1 MRFHRYLSIVF
12 SATALAVAAAP
23 AITRA
28 SIVISATRV
37 VYEAESGEK
46 TVRLTNKGQTPSLVQ
61 AWLDIGASQADREAL
76 DVPFVLSPPMSRVDP
91 GKSQTLRIMYSG
103 EPLPQDRE
111 SIFWLNVLDIPAR
124 PDVGQD
130 ENFLQLSF
138 RSRIKFFFRPE
149 GLAGTAAEAP
159 AQLNWQLGTEA
170 DRPVLRVA
178 NPTPYHISFATVEL
192 ASAGQSLAVPDPGML
207 APFETR
213 ALRLPRAVQLSPG
226 MRVRY
231 QFINDYGGITNN
243 EASLQGPAR

>member
-1 MRFHRYLSIVF
+1 MRFHRYPFFLLL
-12 SATALAVAAAP
+12 TAALGLAFAP

-37 VYEAESGEK
+37 IYEAKSGEK

-61 AWLDIGASQADREAL
+61 AWLDTGAPQADRETL

-91 GKSQTLRIMYSG
+91 GKSQTLRVIYSG

-124 PDVGQD
+124 PDVAAD

-149 GLAGTAAEAP
+149 GLVGTATEAP
-159 AQLNWQLGTEA
+159 TQLSWQLGTEA
-170 DRPVLRVA
+170 GHPVLRVA
-178 NPTPYHISFATVEL
+178 NPTPYHISLASVEL
-192 ASAGQSLAVPDPGML
+192 GGNGASLGVQDPGML

-213 ALRLPRAVQLSPG
+213 ALELPRAIPATPG

-231 QFINDYGGITNN
+231 RFINDYGGVTDS
-243 EASLQGPAR
+243 EAALQGLAR